1 MSICLRRREFI
12 AGLGVA
18 AAWPLAARA
27 QQSDRVRRVGV
38 LLPWSEDHRLT
49 KVILSAIVEGLAS
62 LGWSEGRDLR
72 TVVRSSGDD
81 PELVRRYARELVA
94 QQSDVILAQGT
105 LATVAVQRETRT
117 IPIVFWDVSDPV
129 GSGLVAG
136 LSRPGGNTTGF
147 SHLEPSMASKWVELI
162 SEVAPGLKLVAA
174 MFNPDRAPY
183 VGTYYLPQFEAAA
196 RSLNVQSIAAPVRNE
211 AEIEA
216 VMTSLGRGPAAGVI
230 LMPDVFLSLHLAPIF
245 SLAAHYSLP
254 TSTFSDEWVRAGGL
268 LSYGPDFT
276 DFNRLAASYVDRIF
290 RGAKPAD
297 LPVQLPTKFRLVI
310 NLKTAKA
317 IGLTISESF
326 LLRADEV
333 IE

>member
-1 MSICLRRREFI
+1 MRRREFI
-12 AGLGVA
+12 AGLGA
-18 AAWPLAARA
+18 AASWPLAARA
-27 QQSDRVRRVGV
+27 QQGERMRRVGV
-38 LLPWSEDHRLT
+38 LIPWSEDDRFT
-49 KVILSAIVEGLAS
+49 KITLSAFVEGLAS
-62 LGWSEGRDLR
+62 LGWSEGRNLR
-72 TVVRSSGDD
+72 TDVRSSGDD

-94 QQSDVILAQGT
+94 QQSDVILAEGT
-105 LATVAVQRETRT
+105 LATAALQQETRT
-117 IPIVFWDVSDPV
+117 IPIVFLEVSDPV
-129 GSGLVAG
+129 GSGLVAS
-136 LSRPGGNTTGF
+136 LPRPGGNITGF
-147 SHLEPSMASKWVELI
+147 SHLYPSMASKWVELI
-162 SEVAPGLKLVAA
+162 SEVAPGLKLMAA

-183 VGTYYLPQFEAAA
+183 VGTYYLPQFDAAA
-196 RSLNVQSIAAPVRNE
+196 RSLNVQLIVAPVRND

-230 LMPDVFLSLHLAPIF
+230 LMPDIFLSLHLAPIF

-254 TSTFSDEWVRAGGL
+254 TISFAETWVRAGGL
-268 LSYGPDFT
+268 LSYGPDYT
-276 DFNRLAASYVDRIF
+276 DLYRRAAPYVDRIL

-317 IGLTISESF
+317 IGLIISESF